1 MKSITQNILTYFEM
15 PALGSGGKPKTGLVV
30 DYEIHKCS
38 DNSLLTSGT
47 AAEIGVTGVYAF
59 SYTFSVLAEYTLHW
73 ISPMNYKDAF
83 WDLSVIAAA
92 VSPATPGDITAAVA
106 AINSNT
112 DTDTADIATIK
123 AKTDLIPDHPASV
136 ESTGGQIGAI

>member
-1 MKSITQNILTYFEM
+1 MKSITQNILSYFEI
-15 PALGSGGKPKTGLVV
+15 PALGSDGKPKTGLVF

-59 SYTFSVLAEYTLHW
+59 SYTFTALAEYTLHW
-73 ISPMNYKDAF
+73 ISPANYKDVF
-83 WDLSVIAAA
+83 EDLSVIAA
-92 VSPATPGDITAAVA
+92 VVLPSTPGDITAAVA
-106 AINSNT
+106 AINSHT

-123 AKTDLIPDHPASV
+123 ARTDLIPDHPASV
-136 ESTGGQIGAI
+136 ESTGGQIGGI